1 MPKAKP
7 FPIGDED
14 EKTTTDDAHSQ
25 WEDEASTTV
34 EQGDVAEKIRS
45 LAADTPPRRTIT
57 NITNTGATGLD
68 ESTVDDQH
76 ADPMLAIT
84 PVPRDEVAQLVVTQG
99 NDLGQLLSVQPGK
112 TYTIGRAVD
121 NDLVLTD
128 IAVSRKHFELRH
140 EDGAWVIADR
150 GSGNGTVVNGNIED
164 NPFMLANGDL
174 VEIGNTIFR
183 FEQPNGVAR
192 RQPDFSVDVDD
203 EEMSTV
209 AGKAM
214 HTDPVEAATPVEQ
227 PLRPLAPGPIG
238 RARPKTLPP
247 PTPLRPS
254 PSAPPPMS
262 YAPPQLPASTLP
274 MQQMANRAPVLPP
287 QSPTMLGADAMGRPL
302 PGVMPTTIPGQG
314 MQRGSQQ
321 RPQQYPVTSDIP
333 PHSVHAQML
342 KIAANAGRTDPS
354 TAHVSPTPYSAMG
367 IPAAPM
373 SSYSPPQLSKRTKYA
388 IGAAGLSVLAAILTI
403 AIVKSGSAKSAPT
416 SAAAGGSATGSST
429 LKVEPI
435 KSPVADETPKPE
447 APKPETPKPPDQK
460 MTVDTPKPAP
470 PPTAPPP
477 PTPTP
482 APRQE
487 TAKAPE
493 QKIEQRTK
501 KQDPAPRRRDRTQ
514 TQQAQVAPAPPP
526 PSPPAEA
533 RQPAPRRPATVD
545 TTEARK
551 ASDTAYALKKFQEA
565 ANILYA
571 AAKSSSDDEAR
582 VLRHRAENIDR
593 FARLYSA
600 GSAPAATQIEQFEKL
615 RGAEPLDQFL
625 GNVFNADIEAKLAQ
639 VSSKA
644 ALSYMGLHQYDN
656 ALKAVEKSESLGVS
670 NGNTRIVRATLDS
683 NAQSIYNEANKE
695 ADSNPSGAKDK
706 LHKVLQF
713 IDPKS
718 PWYDKTNKLLKRLE
732 K

>member
-14 EKTTTDDAHSQ
+14 EKTTTDDSRSQ

-45 LAADTPPRRTIT
+45 LGADTPRRTIT

-84 PVPRDEVAQLVVTQG
+84 PVPRDEVAQLVVAQG
-99 NDLGQLLSVQPGK
+99 NDLGQVLAVQPGK
-112 TYTIGRAVD
+112 TYTIGRAID

-183 FEQPNGVAR
+183 FEQPNGVSR
-192 RQPDFSVDVDD
+192 RQPGFDIDVD

-214 HTDPVEAATPVEQ
+214 HTDPIEAATPVEQ
-227 PLRPLAPGPIG
+227 PLRPLAPGPASRQ
-238 RARPKTLPP
+238 RAKTLPP
-247 PTPLRPS
+247 PTPLRPLS
-254 PSAPPPMS
+254 PSAPPMS
-262 YAPPQLPASTLP
+262 YAPPQPMPATTLP
-274 MQQMANRAPVLPP
+274 MQQMSNRAPVLPP
-287 QSPTMLGADAMGRPL
+287 QSPTMLGADAMSMPL
-302 PGVMPTTIPGQG
+302 PGVMPTTLPGQG
-314 MQRGSQQ
+314 MQRGGLQ
-321 RPQQYPVTSDIP
+321 RPQQYPVTNDIP

-342 KIAANAGRTDPS
+342 KIAANAGRSDPS
-354 TAHVSPTPYSAMG
+354 TAHVSPTPFGALG
-367 IPAAPM
+367 L
-373 SSYSPPQLSKRTKYA
+373 SPPGPVSGYAPQQLSKRTKYA

-403 AIVKSGSAKSAPT
+403 AILKSGSAKSTPM
-416 SAAAGGSATGSST
+416 SAAAGDSPAGSAA

-435 KSPVADETPKPE
+435 KPPVAEDT
-447 APKPETPKPPDQK
+447 PKPETPRPPDQK
-460 MTVDTPKPAP
+460 LANIEQPRQ
-470 PPTAPPP
+470 
-477 PTPTP
+477 PTP
-482 APRQE
+482 APTARPE
-487 TAKAPE
+487 TPKAPE
-493 QKIEQRTK
+493 QRVEQRPK
-501 KQDPAPRRRDRTQ
+501 RQEPAPRRRERTQ
-514 TQQAQVAPAPPP
+514 PQASPTP

-533 RQPAPRRPATVD
+533 RQPAPRRVATAD
-545 TTEARK
+545 TAEARK
-551 ASDTAYALKKFQEA
+551 ASDTAYALKNFAQA

-571 AAKSSSDDEAR
+571 ASRSADAAEAQQ
-582 VLRHRAENIDR
+582 LRHRAENIDR
-593 FARLYSA
+593 FARLYSS
-600 GSAPAATQIEQFEKL
+600 GMAPAATQIEQFEKL
-615 RGAEPLDQFL
+615 RSAEPLDQVL
-625 GNVFNADIEAKLAQ
+625 GNVFNAEIETKLAQ

-644 ALSYMGLHQYDN
+644 ALSYMGLHQYEN
-656 ALKAVEKSESLGVS
+656 ALKAVERSESLGVS
-670 NGNTRIVRATLDS
+670 NGNTRIVRATLDN
-683 NAQSIYNEANKE
+683 NAQSLYSEASRE
-695 ADSNPSGAKDK
+695 AESNPSAAKDK
-706 LHKVLQF
+706 LHKLLQF

-718 PWYDKTNKLLKRLE
+718 AYYDKTNKLLKKLE
-732 K
+732 R